1 MRMRWLLTI
10 VAVAGL
16 GCSAEPRSTPAL
28 DIATTTSVQNSGLLD
43 ALLPSFS
50 AAAVR
55 VHAAGSG
62 RSLEMLANGTAALVI
77 SHAPVAEADYLAK
90 HPDWRYRK
98 LAYNRFVVVGPASDP
113 AQVSSAPDAATA
125 FRRIADASVVF
136 VSRGDQS
143 GTHEREQLL
152 WKLAAATPPADRLLI
167 SGAGMAQ
174 ALRHTDEKNGYTLSD
189 EATFWQLQRSLSLAQ
204 LFDRDPRLLNTY
216 AVIYPSGNAP
226 AARFAKWLTQGG
238 GRDRMAAYRIHGRL
252 AFSVWPPNCPAE
264 EPGALPCQ

>member
-1 MRMRWLLTI
+1 MRLVLMV

-16 GCSAEPRSTPAL
+16 GCSAESPSTPTL

-43 ALLPSFS
+43 TLLPAFTD
-50 AAAVR
+50 AAVR

-62 RSLEMLANGTAALVI
+62 RSLQMLADGAAALVI
-77 SHAPVAEADYLAK
+77 SHAPVAEAEYLAK

-98 LAYNRFVVVGPASDP
+98 LAYNRFVIVGPSSDP
-113 AQVSSAPDAATA
+113 AKVSSAPDAATA
-125 FRRIADASVVF
+125 FRRIAGARVAF

-152 WKLAAATPPADRLLI
+152 WKLAAVTPPADRLSI

-174 ALRHTDEKNGYTLSD
+174 ALRHTDEKQGYTLSD

-204 LFDRDPRLLNTY
+204 LFDHDPGLLNTY
-216 AVIYPSGNAP
+216 AVIYPSDTNAL
-226 AARFAKWLTQGG
+226 AARFATWLLDGD
-238 GRDRMAAYRIHGRL
+238 GRDRIAQYRIQGRP
-252 AFSVWPPNCPAE
+252 AFSIWPANCAAE
-264 EPGALPCQ
+264 EPSALPCG